1 MTEDTELTYR
11 KVDQPPR
18 RQIRNFLLEPR
29 FQMKYVSMVVGVT
42 VVVAGVLGYFA
53 YEYSTGQTAL
63 LQMNQL
69 ESQQDLSPD
78 FVAFIEEEAVKAD
91 RRVLVAILG
100 GILCLVL
107 ALGIT
112 GIVITHR
119 LVGPAYRIRQLIGE
133 VREGRLNIKG
143 GIRKNDELKDIF
155 LAFEEMVMSLRF
167 EREKEIERLD
177 SAITKAKDAGLS
189 DEAIQGFVEVRD
201 RMRDS
206 LR

>member
-1 MTEDTELTYR
+1 
-11 KVDQPPR
+11 
-18 RQIRNFLLEPR
+18 
-29 FQMKYVSMVVGVT
+29 MKYVSMVVSVT

-53 YEYSTGQTAL
+53 YDYSTGQTEL
-63 LQMNQL
+63 LQINQL

-78 FVAFIEEEAVKAD
+78 FIAFIEEESVKAD
-91 RRVLVAILG
+91 RRVLVAIIG

-133 VREGRLNIKG
+133 VREGHLNVKG
-143 GIRKNDELKDIF
+143 GIRKSDELKDIF
-155 LAFEEMVMSLRF
+155 LAFEEMVMSLRS
-167 EREKEIERLD
+167 EREEEIGRLD
-177 SAITKAKDAGLS
+177 AAIARAKEAGLS
-189 DEAIQGFVEVRD
+189 EEAIQSFVEIRD
-201 RMRDS
+201 RMKES

>member
-1 MTEDTELTYR
+1 
-11 KVDQPPR
+11 
-18 RQIRNFLLEPR
+18 
-29 FQMKYVSMVVGVT
+29 MKYVSMVVGVT

-78 FVAFIEEEAVKAD
+78 FVAFIEAEAIKAD
-91 RRVLVAILG
+91 RRVLVAIIG

-119 LVGPAYRIRQLIGE
+119 LVGPAYRIKQLIGE
-133 VREGRLNIKG
+133 VREGHLNIKG
-143 GIRKNDELKDIF
+143 GIRKSDELKDIF
-155 LAFEEMVMSLRF
+155 LAFEEMVMSLRS
-167 EREKEIERLD
+167 EREKDIDRLNA
-177 SAITKAKDAGLS
+177 AIARAKEAGLT
-189 DEAIQGFVEVRD
+189 EEVIQSFLEIRD
-201 RMRDS
+201 RMKES
-206 LR
+206 LQ

>member
-1 MTEDTELTYR
+1 MADRTSSTHRNADT
-11 KVDQPPR
+11 PPR
-18 RQIRNFLLEPR
+18 RQIRNYLLEPR

-78 FVAFIEEEAVKAD
+78 FIAFIEAESIKAD
-91 RRVLVAILG
+91 RRVLVAIIS

-119 LVGPAYRIRQLIGE
+119 LVGPAYRIKQLIGE
-133 VREGRLNIKG
+133 VREGHLNIHG

-155 LAFEEMVMSLRF
+155 TAFEEMVSSLRS
-167 EREKEIERLD
+167 EREKEINQLD
-177 SAITKAKDAGLS
+177 AAIAQAKEAGLS
-189 DEAIQGFVEVRD
+189 EEALQNFVEIRE
-201 RMRDS
+201 RMNGS
-206 LR
+206 LK